1 MQEMAPTLLRGDD
14 SSRPM
19 PSRQDHPA
27 VINFPAGFV
36 ISHKMHPTTLRANGL
51 PGFGG
56 DMGVAMG
63 TFEAGKGRHKLMIF
77 EGLQFG
83 AFPAAGGC
91 SR

>member
-1 MQEMAPTLLRGDD
+1 
-14 SSRPM
+14 M
-19 PSRQDHPA
+19 PCWQNHPA
-27 VINFPAGFV
+27 VVNFPAGFV
-36 ISHKMHPTTLRANGL
+36 ISYKVNSTALRANGL

-56 DMGVAMG
+56 DLGMAVGALDVG
-63 TFEAGKGRHKLMIF
+63 HGRHKLMIF